1 MVYFDR
7 ACAPWFFQMFH
18 LQVNLQRERER
29 ERTANLAVGSSIDN
43 RQTFGSILGGY
54 GSPVMI
60 TARPLLLAK
69 SNPSLT
75 YTEQQGKTSNKS
87 NFVIIHQQMGYNT
100 RKLLQFV
107 CPIAIHNLMSPPKKQ
122 CTEHEGASLTVKF
135 TIFLQSLSHL
145 SSAHSKE
152 NGSVSFGVVDS
163 LIESIHCLFIIKN
176 PVITG
181 CWWIIQSSRR

>member
-1 MVYFDR
+1 MILPDVSSSSQP
-7 ACAPWFFQMFH
+7 A
-18 LQVNLQRERER
+18 ERER
-29 ERTANLAVGSSIDN
+29 ERAANLAVGSSIDN

-75 YTEQQGKTSNKS
+75 YTEQQGKPSK
-87 NFVIIHQQMGYNT
+87 
-100 RKLLQFV
+100 
-107 CPIAIHNLMSPPKKQ
+107 
-122 CTEHEGASLTVKF
+122 VKF
-135 TIFLQSLSHL
+135 AIFLQSLSHL

-163 LIESIHCLFIIKN
+163 LVESIHCLFIIKN

-181 CWWIIQSSRR
+181 CW

>member
-1 MVYFDR
+1 
-7 ACAPWFFQMFH
+7 MFH

-135 TIFLQSLSHL
+135 TIFYNHCLTFPLHTAKKMAPSLL
-145 SSAHSKE
+145 
-152 NGSVSFGVVDS
+152 GS
-163 LIESIHCLFIIKN
+163 LIAS
-176 PVITG
+176 
-181 CWWIIQSSRR
+181 